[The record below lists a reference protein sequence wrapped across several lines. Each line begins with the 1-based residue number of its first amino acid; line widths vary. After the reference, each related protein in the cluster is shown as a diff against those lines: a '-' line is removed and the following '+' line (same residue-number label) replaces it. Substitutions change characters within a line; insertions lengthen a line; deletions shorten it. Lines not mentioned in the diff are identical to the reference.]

1 MAAIQASDTHGS
13 KVEREAFLESIL
25 RALIDPV
32 FVLDRDGR
40 YLDVFGAIERRA
52 YDSPEYLIG
61 KTLYDVMPSDA
72 AEEFLAEIRRVLDT
86 GEVWVGEYRLSA
98 AQCVGNPQDGPDG
111 EQWFLGRMAPLYSAS
126 GGAPQ
131 RVAWV
136 VVNISERK
144 RLEQALQRLA
154 NTDELTGM
162 LNRRA
167 FLAEAETALAGAQRD
182 RAPQRLQFALIDLD
196 HFKQVNDRYGH
207 LVGDGVLKH
216 VADALNQCLRR
227 AVVGRIGGEEFA
239 AYWIGVEQEVALEE
253 LDCAENLLRSH
264 PFLLGKE
271 RIDMLFS
278 AGLCAAELVDR
289 HPTDLLRRADLLL
302 YDAKDL
308 GRARI
313 CRSAQVERRRSE
325 D

>member
-1 MAAIQASDTHGS
+1 MAATEAKVVLNGE
-13 KVEREAFLESIL
+13 VEREAFLESIL

-40 YLDVFGAIERRA
+40 YLDVFGAQERRA
-52 YDSPEYLIG
+52 YDSPDYLIG
-61 KTLYDVMPSDA
+61 KTLHDVMPAES

-86 GEVWVGEYRLSA
+86 GEVWIGEYRLSA
-98 AQCVGNPQDGPDG
+98 AQCVGNPHDGPEG
-111 EQWFLGRMAPLYSAS
+111 EQWFQGRMAPLHSA
-126 GGAPQ
+126 GDGAAQ
-131 RVAWV
+131 KVAWV

-144 RLEQALQRLA
+144 RLERALQQLA

-167 FLAEAETALAGAQRD
+167 FLAEAERALNQAQER
-182 RAPQRLQFALIDLD
+182 REPHHLQFALIDLD
-196 HFKQVNDRYGH
+196 HFKLVNDRYGH

-216 VADALNQCLRR
+216 VADALEQCLRT

-239 AYWIGVEQEVALEE
+239 ALWIDVEQDTALEE
-253 LDCAENLLRSH
+253 LNCAEHLLLTQ

-278 AGLCAAELVDR
+278 AGLCSGDIVDR

-302 YDAKDL
+302 YDAKDA

-313 CRSAQVERRRSE
+313 CHPGQVERRRQIS
-325 D
+325 